1 MKLAYLLVFSLIFG
15 SLYSQ
20 DVLDFR
26 KSKHEIDSLRNVYF
40 LKKVEAKSADRD
52 SLKLVLTKLNPDSLN
67 YLYLSNYYFEELPDL
82 SRFNKIRTLKAS
94 NNLFEKINKKDL
106 NSDSLKKLIL
116 DGNKISKIKFQRNSN
131 IKSLDLSSNEF
142 KRIPRSIR
150 KLKNLEVLTIT
161 NNNIK
166 RIPCFIKRMKNLK
179 EIDLTGNNIKLTKSS
194 VRRLSNIE
202 VILLIGNDI
211 ESLPENIGDLKSAKK
226 INLAKNKLEKL
237 PESFANL
244 SELNH
249 IIFYKNNF
257 SQIPPEIF
265 KLTKLRELDFY
276 YNKLDTIPD
285 EIGNLK
291 DLRQLFLSYNNI
303 KYLPSSLQN
312 MDSLKYIYMHH
323 NQIIMMPKW
332 MSNMTSLQRID
343 FSFNKLFE
351 LADFSNLDN
360 LVDLDL
366 HSNNIERFPWEALEL
381 DSIHL
386 FLIRDNPLI
395 LSKEERLFLDEHR
408 KAKEKIGQKFDF

>member
-1 MKLAYLLVFSLIFG
+1 MKLTYLLVFSLIIGELF
-15 SLYSQ
+15 SQ

-40 LKKVEAKSADRD
+40 LKMVEAKSADRD

-106 NSDSLKKLIL
+106 NSDSLTKLIL

-179 EIDLTGNNIKLTKSS
+179 ELDLTGNNIKLSKSS
-194 VRRLSNIE
+194 VKRLSNIE
-202 VILLIGNDI
+202 VILLIGNNL
-211 ESLPENIGDLKSAKK
+211 ESLPDNIGDLKSAKK
-226 INLAKNKLEKL
+226 INLAKNNLSNL
-237 PESFANL
+237 PASFANL

-257 SQIPPEIF
+257 SHIPSEIF
-265 KLTKLRELDFY
+265 KLTKLEELDFY
-276 YNKLDTIPD
+276 YNNIDTIPG

-291 DLRQLFLSYNNI
+291 KLEQLFLSYNKI
-303 KYLPSSLQN
+303 KYLPASMQQL
-312 MDSLKYIYMHH
+312 DSLKYIYMHH
-323 NQIIMMPKW
+323 NQLIMMPKW
-332 MSNMTSLQRID
+332 MSGMSSLQRID
-343 FSFNKLFE
+343 FSYNNLFE
-351 LADFSNLDN
+351 LADFSSLENLT
-360 LVDLDL
+360 DLDL
-366 HSNNIERFPWEALEL
+366 HSNNIERFPWETL
-381 DSIHL
+381 DLKNIKL

-395 LSKEERLFLDEHR
+395 LTQEEKLFLENR
-408 KAKEKIGQKFDF
+408 RREKEKIGEKFDF

>member
-1 MKLAYLLVFSLIFG
+1 MKLTYLLVFSLIIGELF
-15 SLYSQ
+15 SQ

-26 KSKHEIDSLRNVYF
+26 RSKHEIDSLRNVYF
-40 LKKVEAKSADRD
+40 LKMVEAKSADRD

-106 NSDSLKKLIL
+106 NTDSLKKLIL

-166 RIPCFIKRMKNLK
+166 RIPRFIKRMDKLK
-179 EIDLTGNNIKLTKSS
+179 EFDLTGNNIKLSKSS
-194 VRRLSNIE
+194 VKRLSNIE
-202 VILLIGNDI
+202 VILLIGNNL
-211 ESLPENIGDLKSAKK
+211 ESLPDNIGDLKSAKK
-226 INLAKNKLEKL
+226 INLAKNNLSNL
-237 PESFANL
+237 PASFANL

-257 SQIPPEIF
+257 SHIPSEIF
-265 KLTKLRELDFY
+265 KLTKLEELDFY
-276 YNKLDTIPD
+276 YNNIDTIPS

-291 DLRQLFLSYNNI
+291 ELKQLFLSYNKI
-303 KYLPSSLQN
+303 KYLPASMQQL
-312 MDSLKYIYMHH
+312 DSLKYIYMHH
-323 NQIIMMPKW
+323 NQLIMMPKW
-332 MSNMTSLQRID
+332 MSGMSSLQRID
-343 FSFNKLFE
+343 FSYNNLFE
-351 LADFSNLDN
+351 LADFSSLENLT
-360 LVDLDL
+360 DLDL
-366 HSNNIERFPWEALEL
+366 HSNNIDRFPWETLEL
-381 DSIHL
+381 KNIKL

-395 LSKEERLFLDEHR
+395 LTQEEKLFLENR
-408 KAKEKIGQKFDF
+408 RREKEKIGEKFDF